1 MLLFRSEE
9 HVDTWSRSKGLER
22 GGTLTPDQV
31 WRLADA
37 WYRDRMSPG
46 WRRRSVEE
54 AQALFTELGL
64 AGDFW
69 RLRP

>member
-1 MLLFRSEE
+1 MLAFRSEE
-9 HVDTWSRSKGLER
+9 HVARWCESQGLAR
-22 GGTLTPDQV
+22 GALLTPAQQ

-37 WYRDRMSPG
+37 WYANRLAPD
-46 WRRRSVEE
+46 WRRRTPDE
-54 AQALFTELGL
+54 AEALFREVGL